1 MSTLTEQIT
10 GTGPTKQLEAA
21 LHDHFIAPQ
30 DRDAPTGAGAIYLT
44 EVTAPETNRRADAVH
59 IGLWQ
64 SRGAGRIDVCELK
77 TSRSDFLRELD
88 QPAKAEAWWPY
99 STAFWLVVPHVSIAG
114 PEDMP
119 PGWGLMVPS
128 GRGRRF
134 KVLVKPEE
142 RTPRIDV
149 PLLLTLLKNT
159 ETTRTN
165 ALQRLRQDLAS
176 ASYQREQELRKEL
189 ASKADPRTAERLALL
204 DRLEDSLGMTLAAY
218 GWRNERVQPE
228 AVADALRALA
238 KGAAAV
244 NEARSRME
252 HTARDLDRIAA
263 SIARKAEE
271 LRAAVAQAPAAL
283 SSTKSANDIEAP
295 ASFATP
301 TERER

>member
-30 DRDAPTGAGAIYLT
+30 DRNSPAGAGAIYLT

-189 ASKADPRTAERLALL
+189 ASKADPATADRLALL
-204 DRLEDSLGMTLAAY
+204 NDLETRLGMPLDKYPWNGNGIRPETAANVLKEYAANAEAFVEAERDLRRRARELDQIAITLAETA
-218 GWRNERVQPE
+218 NT
-228 AVADALRALA
+228 LRTTLDSNTKQLPAAAELVA
-238 KGAAAV
+238 KGA
-244 NEARSRME
+244 
-252 HTARDLDRIAA
+252 
-263 SIARKAEE
+263 
-271 LRAAVAQAPAAL
+271 
-283 SSTKSANDIEAP
+283 
-295 ASFATP
+295 
-301 TERER
+301 